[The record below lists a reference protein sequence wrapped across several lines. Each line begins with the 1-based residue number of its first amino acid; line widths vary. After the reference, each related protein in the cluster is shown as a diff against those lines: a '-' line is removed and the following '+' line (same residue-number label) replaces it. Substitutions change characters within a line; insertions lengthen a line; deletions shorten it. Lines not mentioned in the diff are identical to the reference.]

1 MTTRG
6 PEPTSG
12 DTSPGPLLAAARSTS
27 SQSHGDA
34 ELLLLNIGAG
44 AEPSCRKAQSARTQ
58 PGLGTG
64 LFWGAKQ
71 PLGLRSP
78 SSAPFGGEL
87 EQEKVPWVRRAVPAG
102 AETAGGQTHTC
113 KLQGFWRWK
122 SKVGEHEGS
131 QGLEA
136 AAPSTSC
143 LSPGCSLHPTAGP
156 VTAVTELSFFRDF
169 TGL

>member
-34 ELLLLNIGAG
+34 ELLLLNVDAG

-58 PGLGTG
+58 PGSGTG
-64 LFWGAKQ
+64 LFWGAKR

-78 SSAPFGGEL
+78 SSAPFGREL
-87 EQEKVPWVRRAVPAG
+87 EQEKVPRVRRAVPAG
-102 AETAGGQTHTC
+102 AETAGGQTHTHVHASC
-113 KLQGFWRWK
+113 RVFGDGKAKWGNMRGAKGQR
-122 SKVGEHEGS
+122 
-131 QGLEA
+131 QQPQARA
-136 AAPSTSC
+136 AFPLAARCTRPLAP
-143 LSPGCSLHPTAGP
+143 LVP
-156 VTAVTELSFFRDF
+156 
-169 TGL
+169 